1 VCLPVCRC
9 DRTGVAMTSHVLV
22 ANCSGGGACAVPYQL
37 LTSSSDHVIDDVTA
51 ASPGRGGLWDVLR
64 TALLGALAMSTDGV
78 VAQRQGVRFAIKRSR
93 VRSPARARLRTTTLG
108 KLFIPTC
115 LDADSLR
122 YYRDLLNRVPVTSV
136 LWPCLPVP

>member
-1 VCLPVCRC
+1 MCLPVCRC

-108 KLFIPTC
+108 KLFTPTC

-122 YYRDLLNRVPVTSV
+122 YYTDSLNRVPVTSV

>member
-1 VCLPVCRC
+1 
-9 DRTGVAMTSHVLV
+9 MTSHVLV

-108 KLFIPTC
+108 QVVHTHVPGRRQS
-115 LDADSLR
+115 SLLQGLVKPGTR
-122 YYRDLLNRVPVTSV
+122 YLGALAMSTSAVTVAGSWQN
-136 LWPCLPVP
+136 L